1 MLKLLAAEKCP
12 SSWIKITNANTDND
26 ARGEVME
33 DGRDGKAA
41 AVVIADED
49 RDVGSTMEFNFVDD
63 GFDDVVDEE
72 GDLNERGDFTLVVGK
87 GCN

>member
-26 ARGEVME
+26 ASGEVID
-33 DGRDGKAA
+33 DGSDGKAA
-41 AVVIADED
+41 AVVIVDED
-49 RDVGSTMEFNFVDD
+49 KYVGATMEFNFVL
-63 GFDDVVDEE
+63 FDDDEVDED
-72 GDLNERGDFTLVVGK
+72 GDLNERGKLALLVGK